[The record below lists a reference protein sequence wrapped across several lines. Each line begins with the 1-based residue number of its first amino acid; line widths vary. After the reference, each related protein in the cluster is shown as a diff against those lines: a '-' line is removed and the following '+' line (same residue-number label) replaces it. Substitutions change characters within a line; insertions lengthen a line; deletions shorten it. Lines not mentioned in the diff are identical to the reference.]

1 MTINELRAG
10 GREGKAATGPAPR
23 KKRKSRA
30 IGTDAERAVVRYLQA
45 TGWPAAERRALRG
58 RQDAGDITGTP
69 GICWEV
75 KARKRPI
82 SDTDV
87 AAWLAETE
95 TEAAAA
101 DAEIGVLVVRRPGVG
116 EGNAGRWWAYMR
128 LGTAAILH
136 VALVNPAPET
146 RNGPPVR
153 MLLGDAVRLL
163 RTAGYGEPLPE
174 VTGDR

>member
-1 MTINELRAG
+1 M
-10 GREGKAATGPAPR
+10 
-23 KKRKSRA
+23 SRSKD
-30 IGTDAERAVVRYLQA
+30 IGTRAETAVTRYLQA
-45 TGWPAAERRALRG
+45 SGFPHAERRALRG

-116 EGNAGRWWAYMR
+116 EAHAGRWWAYMR

-146 RNGPPVR
+146 WTGPPVR

-163 RTAGYGEPLPE
+163 RAAGYGEPLPE